1 VLLLVAR
8 IERSVAPLVSMR
20 ASEHI
25 SDPPIAHV
33 GLPRAVDPVRG
44 DPPCGWRE
52 RAPRA
57 RIRGGGRKTRTQVG
71 GRTQP
76 RRSLGQ
82 QRDAIFSASSLPSK
96 SLMPSTS
103 MPKSSV
109 WRIQPRSGPR
119 SSDLSSPTRGAV
131 PLRTSRRQFVR
142 RYSAPTPSSRAV
154 P

>member
-1 VLLLVAR
+1 RGDRDRTAADDETLSSAASCGPAPGQKVLLLVAR

-82 QRDAIFSASSLPSK
+82 QRDAIF
-96 SLMPSTS
+96 
-103 MPKSSV
+103 
-109 WRIQPRSGPR
+109 
-119 SSDLSSPTRGAV
+119 
-131 PLRTSRRQFVR
+131 
-142 RYSAPTPSSRAV
+142 
-154 P
+154 